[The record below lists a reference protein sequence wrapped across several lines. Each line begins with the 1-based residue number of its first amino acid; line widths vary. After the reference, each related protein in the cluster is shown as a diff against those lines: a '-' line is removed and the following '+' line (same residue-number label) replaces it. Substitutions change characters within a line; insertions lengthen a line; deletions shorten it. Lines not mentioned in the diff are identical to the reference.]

1 MPDQPRR
8 VPEHVL
14 RAGAAAAASSA
25 LVKAVRA
32 AESSA
37 TMPDPARGQLW
48 RSCWEDITQLVL
60 VLRVSQAGIAVG
72 APGTTDPP
80 AADGTSAVLGPDL
93 TVLEQP
99 APVGGRP
106 ARGVPLLVVGP

>member
-1 MPDQPRR
+1 MGGPYRVADEVWADAEDLPMTDQPRR

-48 RSCWEDITQLVL
+48 RSCRGDITQLVL
-60 VLRVSQAGIAVG
+60 VLRVRQAGLAEG
-72 APGTTDPP
+72 APGPNDPP
-80 AADGTSAVLGPDL
+80 PPHGHPPRLP
-93 TVLEQP
+93 P
-99 APVGGRP
+99 R
-106 ARGVPLLVVGP
+106 

>member
-1 MPDQPRR
+1 MTDQPRR
-8 VPEHVL
+8 VHEHVL

-60 VLRVSQAGIAVG
+60 VLRVSQAGVAVV
-72 APGTTDPP
+72 APGATDPP
-80 AADGTSAVLGPDL
+80 AAHDTSPLPGPHL
-93 TVLEQP
+93 TVPEQP
-99 APVGGRP
+99 
-106 ARGVPLLVVGP
+106 

>member
-1 MPDQPRR
+1 MCRPYRVADDVCADAEDLPMTDQPRR

-60 VLRVSQAGIAVG
+60 VLPGSQAGVAGVG
-72 APGTTDPP
+72 PLATCPP
-80 AADGTSAVLGPDL
+80 APPD
-93 TVLEQP
+93 P
-99 APVGGRP
+99 S
-106 ARGVPLLVVGP
+106 